1 VTPPAFPKPSKSPR
15 LGLRTSLRYEVVD
28 GAYKR
33 YPDGRE
39 ICLPN
44 AKGKA
49 EYKARTEAMRLRQHN
64 ICSRGYHLI
73 VNPTFDHSTR
83 SRGMAGAR
91 RDDRIKDENGNEI
104 NSCSCF
110 TCNGAAGSRKL

>member
-1 VTPPAFPKPSKSPR
+1 MTLPAFPKLKSPK
-15 LGLRTSLRYEVVD
+15 LGLKTSLRYELVD
-28 GAYKR
+28 GAYRR
-33 YPDGRE
+33 YHGDGRE
-39 ICLPN
+39 VCLDN

-64 ICSRGYHLI
+64 ICSRGTHLI

-83 SRGMAGAR
+83 GRGLGGGT
-91 RDDRIKDENGNEI
+91 RDDRIRDENANPI

-110 TCNGAAGSRKL
+110 MCNGAAGSKRL